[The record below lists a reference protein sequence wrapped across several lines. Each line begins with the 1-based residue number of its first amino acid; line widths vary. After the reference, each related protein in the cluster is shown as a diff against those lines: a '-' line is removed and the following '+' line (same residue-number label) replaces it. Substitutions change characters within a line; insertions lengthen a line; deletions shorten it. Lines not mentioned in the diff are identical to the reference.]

1 MEIEE
6 RNFTSEEAKMADEAF
21 ISSASTFVMPVVK
34 IEGEIIGNGKPGA
47 VSKRLR
53 EIYIDESRKR
63 AI

>member
-1 MEIEE
+1 
-6 RNFTSEEAKMADEAF
+6 
-21 ISSASTFVMPVVK
+21 MPVVK
-34 IEGEIIGNGKPGA
+34 IEGETIGAGVPGD